1 MEKIKQELYDVYV
14 KYKDFDFMNH
24 YYKVSNTNTNNKYS
38 KGIAFTAGLYE
49 PSYVD
54 EMRCGN
60 ATIGKEIKNID
71 KGYDYKYYFDE
82 NNRIILSEKYLSGK
96 LYYINFY
103 FYVDNILEFINYEV
117 NRGIYSL
124 SKSFYDDNDRIY
136 RHIQIGTFDKYD
148 PIENSKYNEHLFTY
162 EDNITYIKEIT
173 YYNPSKWL
181 EQLGRKKR
189 TEILNMKI
197 VDNILYFLD
206 DNSNVKSFYPI
217 RFKIVDGK
225 KVNVPLPKKVPVFKI
240 IKENMIKILDKW
252 KGIDK
257 SVIWINCE
265 SSDLKMQYT
274 TLKENCEEKW
284 NIAFYE
290 DNEEEIFD
298 DKNHIQVLEDLLF
311 NNGCNIDD
319 LINESDYFVNKMIKI
334 IKELRKEGYIHDN
347 TAVILSDLEIS
358 DNTLEIAKKTNKK
371 ETIKGFFEEFK
382 MLSDR

>member
-49 PSYVD
+49 PYYVD

-136 RHIQIGTFDKYD
+136 RHIQIGIFDKYN
-148 PIENSKYNEHLFTY
+148 PIENSKYNEHLSLSI
-162 EDNITYIKEIT
+162 NNHKLITNLVSSVLPFPKWILLKEIPNIRPF
-173 YYNPSKWL
+173 YL
-181 EQLGRKKR
+181 Q
-189 TEILNMKI
+189 IL
-197 VDNILYFLD
+197 LH
-206 DNSNVKSFYPI
+206 
-217 RFKIVDGK
+217 
-225 KVNVPLPKKVPVFKI
+225 
-240 IKENMIKILDKW
+240 
-252 KGIDK
+252 
-257 SVIWINCE
+257 
-265 SSDLKMQYT
+265 
-274 TLKENCEEKW
+274 
-284 NIAFYE
+284 A
-290 DNEEEIFD
+290 
-298 DKNHIQVLEDLLF
+298 
-311 NNGCNIDD
+311 
-319 LINESDYFVNKMIKI
+319 
-334 IKELRKEGYIHDN
+334 
-347 TAVILSDLEIS
+347 
-358 DNTLEIAKKTNKK
+358 
-371 ETIKGFFEEFK
+371 
-382 MLSDR
+382 

>member
-1 MEKIKQELYDVYV
+1 MEKIKQELYELYS
-14 KYKDFDFMNH
+14 KYKDFDFIS
-24 YYKVSNTNTNNKYS
+24 YYNGISKTNTNNKYS
-38 KGIAFTAGLYE
+38 KGLGFVAGLYE

-54 EMRCGN
+54 EMRCSN
-60 ATIGKEIKNID
+60 ATIGKEIKKID
-71 KGYDYKYYFDE
+71 KGFDYKYYFDE

-96 LYYINFY
+96 ISYINFY
-103 FYVDNILEFINYEV
+103 FYVNSVLEFIDYEV

-124 SKSFYDDNDRIY
+124 SKSFFDDNDRIC
-136 RHIQIGTFDKYD
+136 RHIQIGIFNKYD
-148 PIENSKYNEHLFTY
+148 PSENSKYVEHLFKY

-181 EQLGRKKR
+181 EQFGMKKR

-225 KVNVPLPKKVPVFKI
+225 KINVPLPKKVPIFKI
-240 IKENMIKILDKW
+240 IKENMINILDKW
-252 KGIDK
+252 KNIDK

-274 TLKENCEEKW
+274 SLKEDSEQKW
-284 NIAFYE
+284 NVAFY
-290 DNEEEIFD
+290 DANEEEIFD

-311 NNGCNIDD
+311 NNDCNIDD

-334 IKELRKEGYIHDN
+334 IKELRKEGYISDN

-358 DNTLEIAKKTNKK
+358 DNTLEIAKKINKK
-371 ETIKGFFEEFK
+371 ETIKGFFEEFGVCK
-382 MLSDR
+382 S